1 MIDSSNHTEFGYN
14 WPRKFCQRMEVDLV
28 YVVTGCLIVVFLL
41 VAHNQEGSNGIVVIS
56 SRDNLKNYQPTTE
69 AFLLG

>member
-1 MIDSSNHTEFGYN
+1 
-14 WPRKFCQRMEVDLV
+14 MEVDLV

-41 VAHNQEGSNGIVVIS
+41 VAHNQEDSNGIVVIS